1 MTFDLAFDPVIPI
14 WAMSIICVLLLI
26 LKRKGVVNFLRQFI
40 IVLLLFLINL
50 RIAVPS
56 DNVTII
62 KRDVDVL
69 LIVDNTISMLAE
81 DYGKNDERRID
92 AVKEDVAEIIDTFEG
107 ARFAL
112 ITVTDTANYLVPY
125 TSEYNLITQAVNA
138 LEGQTKTYGSGTSLN
153 VVLDVFEDNL
163 EANAKSMEDEDDNR
177 IQLVFFITDGELT
190 DNNKLDSFEDLAE
203 YIDGG
208 AVMGYGTRDGGI
220 MKVKYSATSDE
231 YEVLKYYDKNYNLVT
246 PKSKIDEETLE
257 QLAEDLGIDYYHMT
271 KSADLDDML
280 DDMTSKIDSGEFS
293 KSTETGEGYDN
304 IYWIFALVLAIVL
317 LTDFIHLRVKFGEER

>member
-1 MTFDLAFDPVIPI
+1 MTFDFAYDPIIPI
-14 WAMSIICVLLLI
+14 WVMGIICVVLLI
-26 LKRKGVVNFLRQFI
+26 LKRKGALNFIRQLI
-40 IVLLLFLINL
+40 IVALLFVINL

-56 DNVTII
+56 DNITII

-69 LIVDNTISMLAE
+69 LVVDNTISMLAE

-138 LEGQTKTYGSGTSLN
+138 LEGQTKVYGSGTSLN
-153 VVLDVFEDNL
+153 VVRDVFEDNL
-163 EANAKSMEDEDDNR
+163 EDNADSMKEEDDDR
-177 IQLVFFITDGELT
+177 IQLVFFISDGENT
-190 DNNKLDSFEDLAE
+190 DDKKMNSFEDLSE

-220 MKVKYSATSDE
+220 MKVKYSATSEE
-231 YEVLKYYDKNYNLVT
+231 YEVLKYYDNGYNLVT
-246 PKSKIDEETLE
+246 PKSHIDEETLE
-257 QLAEDLGIDYYHMT
+257 NLADDLGIDYYHMT
-271 KSADLDDML
+271 KSSDLDDML
-280 DDMTSKIDSGEFS
+280 DELTAKLDSGEFS
-293 KSTETGEGYDN
+293 KSSETGEGYDN
-304 IYWIFALVLAIVL
+304 IYWIFALALAVVL
-317 LTDFIHLRVKFGEER
+317 LADFIHYRVKFGEER